1 MIYANTGS
9 ALPTSVTGPHSPTHP
24 LRQRHKMKQGRGR
37 FLVAGFPQKGCVLI
51 ISLEL
56 KILYRGPWV
65 GKSVFPRGLS
75 QFFGMFKVCLFEDL
89 PFLICCFGVFSVDGT
104 VPFPW
109 GGFCFSSLECRVLR
123 PSLLK
128 KKTHHLEN
136 CKGFILNYSV
146 GEPKPSY

>member
-9 ALPTSVTGPHSPTHP
+9 ALPASVTGPHSPTHP

-37 FLVAGFPQKGCVLI
+37 FLVAGFPQRGCVLI

-56 KILYRGPWV
+56 KILYGGPWA
-65 GKSVFPRGLS
+65 GKSVLPGGLS
-75 QFFGMFKVCLFEDL
+75 QFFGMFQVCLFGDL

-109 GGFCFSSLECRVLR
+109 GGFCFSSLECMVLR

-128 KKTHHLEN
+128 KK
-136 CKGFILNYSV
+136 
-146 GEPKPSY
+146 KPTIWRIARVLS